1 MPVFTACRTGFFC
14 VPVPCCA
21 WLLAEALTNW
31 SKLHQLWWVFEQLA
45 ARTHLGRALL
55 CSQSAV
61 GRLLH
66 AFYGARSTLRT
77 DEVGPLLPDVGSQ
90 MVTPAFGP
98 LLSCVALL
106 VAHASTRAVA
116 MGVRVEAMV
125 SDAGICGVSLL

>member
-1 MPVFTACRTGFFC
+1 M
-14 VPVPCCA
+14 
-21 WLLAEALTNW
+21 
-31 SKLHQLWWVFEQLA
+31 FEQLA
-45 ARTHLGRALL
+45 ARTHLGRSLL

-61 GRLLH
+61 ARLLH

-77 DEVGPLLPDVGSQ
+77 DEVGPVWPDVGNQ

-116 MGVRVEAMV
+116 MGVRVEPMV
-125 SDAGICGVSLL
+125 SGGGCEVCGCQLRA